1 MKPASLSYLKDNI
14 SDTFCLAKFHE
25 ATIWLYSSKMASC
38 HHTPL
43 FPVGENVINFYNT
56 PPKRQQQDLMLKGVR
71 PVECNYCW
79 NLEKQG
85 VTSDRELKSLGFQN
99 FLTPEN
105 YLDRNYNFKPKA
117 LELAFQNTCNL
128 ACSYCSPSFSTEWI
142 NDIKKFGMYEN
153 INSDIK
159 RHYSR
164 GVDNNV
170 PVDMDLFWNWFD
182 TVCTELES
190 IRITG
195 GEPLLHEETFKTFEK
210 VIKINPNIECV
221 IHTNLCQKPL
231 VIERFVSNIKKL
243 NNVRINISNESA
255 GETAEFIR
263 DGMKY
268 SEWLNNLEIICSNTT
283 ASVSI
288 STTITALALI
298 GLDELYRDIIQIR
311 KAINLKT
318 LPYISINLATYPVFQ
333 SLACLSNEE
342 LNFYHLKFTVFFES
356 IQRDLLD
363 IEKQCIPRLISML
376 DPKLTNPNHK
386 DYRCDSDNFFSQYT
400 QRRSK
405 KFNFSELIGKK

>member
-1 MKPASLSYLKDNI
+1 MDNNKFDSLKKNI
-14 SDTFCLAKFHE
+14 SPTFCMAKFHE
-25 ATIWLYSSKMASC
+25 ATIWLYSSKIAGC

-43 FPVGENVINFYNT
+43 FPTGTTPLTFFNNTAKREQQSKMIAGEKPT
-56 PPKRQQQDLMLKGVR
+56 
-71 PVECNYCW
+71 ECNYCW
-79 NLEKQG
+79 KLEDKGQ
-85 VTSDRELKSLGFQN
+85 VSDRELKSLHFKSS
-99 FLTPEN
+99 LLPAN
-105 YLDRNYNFKPKA
+105 YLDTSYNFKPKA
-117 LELAFQNTCNL
+117 LELAFSNTCNL
-128 ACSYCSPSFSTEWI
+128 ACAYCSPSFSTEWI
-142 NDIKKFGMYEN
+142 NDIKNNGMYQN
-153 INSDIK
+153 ITNDIK
-159 RHYSR
+159 MHYSR
-164 GVDNNV
+164 GVDNTV
-170 PVDMDLFWNWFD
+170 SVDMEMFWQWFD
-182 TVCTELES
+182 SISTELES
-190 IRITG
+190 VRITG

-288 STTITALALI
+288 STTITALSLI

-342 LNFYHLKFTVFFES
+342 LIFYHLKFTNFFES

-363 IEKQCIPRLISML
+363 IEKKCIPRLISML
-376 DPKLTNPNHK
+376 DSKLTNPNHK
-386 DYRCDSDNFFSQYT
+386 DYRRDSDNFFSQYT

-405 KFNFSELIGKK
+405 KINFSELIGKK